1 MSAAAVETWQSVLYR
16 QMLQGEQEKK
26 EEAGR
31 KGSKGEESVGQ
42 KEQRSGEMGWD
53 KRGRGRGRGGGKKGT
68 EEGEE
73 GVGGRK
79 RGGEGRGNSRIY
91 LYGLKP
97 QVVGESL

>member
-31 KGSKGEESVGQ
+31 KGSKGEE
-42 KEQRSGEMGWD
+42 WD
-53 KRGRGRGRGGGKKGT
+53 KKNRGVGRWGGTKGAEEGGEGVGKKGQRRGKRGW
-68 EEGEE
+68 EEGS
-73 GVGGRK
+73 G
-79 RGGEGRGNSRIY
+79 GGEGRGNSRIY